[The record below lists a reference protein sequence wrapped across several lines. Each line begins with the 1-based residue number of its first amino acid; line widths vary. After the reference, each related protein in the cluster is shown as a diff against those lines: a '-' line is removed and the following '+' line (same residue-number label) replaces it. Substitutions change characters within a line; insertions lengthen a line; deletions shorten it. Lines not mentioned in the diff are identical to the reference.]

1 MAQTPTERKSMLTR
15 ASDPFGTLR
24 SEMDQLFDR
33 FTAGF
38 GLPMFRRASGPGW
51 MSEIGGGAI
60 PAADVTETGNAY
72 KVTVE
77 LPGLTEKDIE
87 LTIANDALTL
97 KGEKREE
104 REEKD
109 ANRYVSER
117 SYGSFQRAF
126 PLPREVDREKLT
138 ASFANGVLTITLPK
152 SAEARKQ
159 ERKIEIKKG

>member
-1 MAQTPTERKSMLTR
+1 MAQTPAERKSMLAR
-15 ASDPFGTLR
+15 ATDPFGALR
-24 SEMDQLFDR
+24 GEMDQLFDR

-38 GLPMFRRASGPGW
+38 GLPMFRRASGSGW
-51 MSEIGGGAI
+51 MSEGGGI
-60 PAADVTETGNAY
+60 PAADITETGNAY
-72 KVTVE
+72 KISVE
-77 LPGLTEKDIE
+77 LPGLTEKDVE
-87 LTIANDALTL
+87 LTIANDALML
-97 KGEKREE
+97 KGEKRDE

-117 SYGSFQRAF
+117 SYGSFQRTF
-126 PLPREVDREKLT
+126 PLPREVDREKLA